1 MASKVRIQRVVAE
14 LDIPSEDLF
23 DSISQKAANFINR
36 NIPNLIDQVIRD
48 LVDQNIDYIIDS
60 IVIDLGKI
68 NFENIPDL
76 NQSFQKKFKDIVSIK
91 LSTAQ
96 VDKSFKFER
105 IILDFIEH
113 GKFPWWMD
121 QTVPWKRQFPKKL
134 SKTFLDKISS
144 LLSVSKEH
152 FFRLKNLL
160 GHDDL
165 DQLLKHLLKKEH
177 LLYAHSLQILEK
189 LVQKTKHKWISTD
202 FDKKTLQ
209 YFLVSEF
216 SKKRIDKKEILYQFL
231 NHFASQTQQ
240 EFSSILSLSVSEKK
254 ESNSALDEILKSIS
268 QENQISQR
276 PQNLTPLDAIS
287 ILINYFEKGYEE
299 IPSGYSDLSLLKGL
313 LRKVLKKNKD
323 DFMFALKSLNLKGAP
338 IKIQRF
344 LFLLDESESNL
355 SAFFS
360 SDQHFQWM
368 SEVITLIE
376 SSQVINLLARQS
388 TSFKNK
394 NLNHALL
401 RLVVEQN
408 ITDLNHQLLM
418 EKLLQII
425 AWDYNMN
432 YSDLVKELFLSFK
445 SGSQQSESFSVL
457 ENLYVREVSQKLI
470 FKPQA
475 EAFVE
480 MKDAELANQLS
491 FFQRQSLKYFNELF
505 SHSSFETLYQNTFH
519 TSNDLLTHLLK
530 AIQKIQGE
538 DFANLSLALLRE
550 ISTLTKIP
558 FSTWVEGVVKFIH
571 QKRYLNTFDHQL
583 LAKFIRE
590 QYEDDNEIKT
600 IFRYDHQIKLNPQ
613 QEEIIT
619 SLLKLFPHF
628 EKNKRFKIKFSDVEV
643 FEVFLVNFFRSVSE
657 TNLSL
662 LFENAFSQITIH
674 TQIPYTNIIALVL
687 EGLKDQRHKTP
698 LDHLVM
704 INYKTFSVDNLDEDQ
719 QLIERSQLYLDQKS
733 IPFLHFK
740 RILFLF
746 NHLEELFNKNLSYK
760 SAFIKPENLFDFLA
774 QGFPSTSSSYAINLK
789 LLDRIAK
796 KIKLPYDQ
804 LITSVLNSI
813 KAKVVKTSLDL
824 EFLASFDTTEPSQD
838 KLLFTISEEQNLD
851 HLRKSIFRFYFMT
864 FLNFKNQKNYKS
876 AFKDDLDLAQFVF
889 DQLKLNQNE
898 SFELKVPLLFSKFS
912 QRIRTRVSNLY
923 LVTAERIISR
933 KKTDELSKRLLSK
946 IILSL
951 LEIHSPKFN
960 FGSTS
965 SSIKNA
971 DDLILNL
978 SKHKKIYP
986 DLIQQLVYFPNFL
999 STLKLDSYKKA
1010 IRQLIEGSNI
1020 RFEWIDNSLKESLQ
1034 STKGNLNARIRFLIL
1049 KILFNSKLISSE
1061 MEFQKILRQYLISH
1075 DPDIIKDGIFNSEFK
1090 SIEMEKDQ
1098 SEKSAIKKIID
1109 LLSKQKDQFINPF
1122 EENSFEKNQFDY
1134 LLQYKNDI
1142 LITKNKDDSMRIEN
1156 ELDDFES
1163 IFSDSDS
1170 LLFFLITYANDLEI
1184 LLAFTEL
1191 VLSKENEKI
1200 VQLRLD
1206 QLSKKFLRVEQ
1217 RIIDLH
1223 NDIRFTNLKEKTFKI
1238 LLRAFLFKNIGT
1250 NKKVSN
1256 FSISDFIYGF
1266 LEHLSRE
1273 RYLNL
1278 RAINDITFFK
1288 ETDAISQEINL
1299 ALSVFT
1305 DRGIYYGISKRVRD
1319 EVYFKDLSI
1328 AVIKHEQLPD
1338 WALSKTFTVED
1349 AWAFVISKIEDQDY
1363 EFTSKLIK
1371 ELSVTEGFL
1380 KSIEEKS
1387 TPFFIN
1393 LFRQIQN
1400 PQTDYDLSIKFQELV
1415 SYFSKHPWN
1424 TKDQTDIVLSS
1435 YFLRDGLW
1443 KGMGL
1448 IQLSEKISDF
1458 LKDRSERVPA
1468 QLKKEIRQ
1476 ALKLSDTFIS
1486 FQKLSQLGTEEKIEL
1501 IKYFF
1506 EMGQLP
1512 NEINFDQVKI
1522 KKHFKD
1528 FLLENTQPIKK
1539 LWKDYI
1545 GQPEAVSNIL
1555 KILSETQLIQS
1566 IKSTFFLESKD
1577 LELFG
1582 ASLFVALKDSG
1593 ADKKRLSNLLRITR
1607 KYIIGKALKENTL
1620 IPFSSTLQKEDK
1632 PIYTAFIK
1640 KLIEMQSSND
1650 WDTSSELGQFL
1661 NKIQQKEALG
1671 GLIKNQEK
1679 IDLERL
1685 EYYVEFGST
1694 PFDDI
1699 LLGIDDLYKLFK
1711 KLLRRDRLLI
1721 KKRLHQWGNSKNK
1734 IRKIIRLHPQ
1744 EDQVL
1749 LLDHIHIELS
1759 SYLIALDQLMVDKY
1773 NTTLPMA
1780 LGLENWEGLIA
1791 YNFGYW
1797 SSKNL
1802 VMYSLKDLIQMFVHQ
1817 LLKQLRVSKE
1827 DLTHI
1832 LVESLTNT
1840 SKTIKNQLNEWIS
1853 QLESPS
1859 KESKKPNQISDVDD
1873 LDKKGSL
1880 FIENAG
1886 LILLWPFLSRLF
1898 DKLNLL
1904 ENKNFVDETAQQK
1917 AILLTEYLVTGNTDF
1932 QESSLALNKLICG
1945 VPIETYVDVNLSIEP
1960 FELKLCDSLLKSVI
1974 DNWEKINNSSISTL
1988 RETFLIREGVLVKS
2002 NADFKLNVEKKPF
2015 DVLLTTLPWTISMI
2029 QTSFMKNRIIVTW
2042 I

>member
-1 MASKVRIQRVVAE
+1 
-14 LDIPSEDLF
+14 
-23 DSISQKAANFINR
+23 
-36 NIPNLIDQVIRD
+36 
-48 LVDQNIDYIIDS
+48 
-60 IVIDLGKI
+60 
-68 NFENIPDL
+68 
-76 NQSFQKKFKDIVSIK
+76 
-91 LSTAQ
+91 
-96 VDKSFKFER
+96 
-105 IILDFIEH
+105 
-113 GKFPWWMD
+113 
-121 QTVPWKRQFPKKL
+121 
-134 SKTFLDKISS
+134 
-144 LLSVSKEH
+144 
-152 FFRLKNLL
+152 
-160 GHDDL
+160 
-165 DQLLKHLLKKEH
+165 
-177 LLYAHSLQILEK
+177 
-189 LVQKTKHKWISTD
+189 
-202 FDKKTLQ
+202 
-209 YFLVSEF
+209 
-216 SKKRIDKKEILYQFL
+216 
-231 NHFASQTQQ
+231 
-240 EFSSILSLSVSEKK
+240 
-254 ESNSALDEILKSIS
+254 
-268 QENQISQR
+268 
-276 PQNLTPLDAIS
+276 
-287 ILINYFEKGYEE
+287 
-299 IPSGYSDLSLLKGL
+299 
-313 LRKVLKKNKD
+313 
-323 DFMFALKSLNLKGAP
+323 
-338 IKIQRF
+338 
-344 LFLLDESESNL
+344 
-355 SAFFS
+355 
-360 SDQHFQWM
+360 
-368 SEVITLIE
+368 
-376 SSQVINLLARQS
+376 
-388 TSFKNK
+388 
-394 NLNHALL
+394 
-401 RLVVEQN
+401 
-408 ITDLNHQLLM
+408 
-418 EKLLQII
+418 
-425 AWDYNMN
+425 
-432 YSDLVKELFLSFK
+432 
-445 SGSQQSESFSVL
+445 
-457 ENLYVREVSQKLI
+457 
-470 FKPQA
+470 
-475 EAFVE
+475 
-480 MKDAELANQLS
+480 
-491 FFQRQSLKYFNELF
+491 
-505 SHSSFETLYQNTFH
+505 
-519 TSNDLLTHLLK
+519 
-530 AIQKIQGE
+530 
-538 DFANLSLALLRE
+538 
-550 ISTLTKIP
+550 
-558 FSTWVEGVVKFIH
+558 
-571 QKRYLNTFDHQL
+571 
-583 LAKFIRE
+583 
-590 QYEDDNEIKT
+590 
-600 IFRYDHQIKLNPQ
+600 
-613 QEEIIT
+613 
-619 SLLKLFPHF
+619 
-628 EKNKRFKIKFSDVEV
+628 
-643 FEVFLVNFFRSVSE
+643 
-657 TNLSL
+657 
-662 LFENAFSQITIH
+662 
-674 TQIPYTNIIALVL
+674 
-687 EGLKDQRHKTP
+687 
-698 LDHLVM
+698 
-704 INYKTFSVDNLDEDQ
+704 
-719 QLIERSQLYLDQKS
+719 
-733 IPFLHFK
+733 
-740 RILFLF
+740 
-746 NHLEELFNKNLSYK
+746 
-760 SAFIKPENLFDFLA
+760 
-774 QGFPSTSSSYAINLK
+774 
-789 LLDRIAK
+789 
-796 KIKLPYDQ
+796 
-804 LITSVLNSI
+804 
-813 KAKVVKTSLDL
+813 
-824 EFLASFDTTEPSQD
+824 
-838 KLLFTISEEQNLD
+838 
-851 HLRKSIFRFYFMT
+851 MT
-864 FLNFKNQKNYKS
+864 FLNFKNYKS

-898 SFELKVPLLFSKFS
+898 SFELKVPLLFSAFGK
-912 QRIRTRVSNLY
+912 RIQTSVSNLY
-923 LVTAERIISR
+923 LVTVERIISR
-933 KKTDELSKRLLSK
+933 KKTDELSRRLLSK
-946 IILSL
+946 MILSL

-960 FGSTS
+960 FGSTA
-965 SSIKNA
+965 SSIKTP

-986 DLIQQLVYFPNFL
+986 DLLQQLVYFPNFL

-1020 RFEWIDNSLKESLQ
+1020 RFEWIENLLKENLQ

-1049 KILFNSKLISSE
+1049 KILFDTKLISSE
-1061 MEFQKILRQYLISH
+1061 MEFQKILRQYLIRH
-1075 DPDIIKDGIFNSEFK
+1075 DPDVIKEGIFNSEFK
-1090 SIEMEKDQ
+1090 SVGMEKDQ

-1109 LLSKQKDQFINPF
+1109 LLSKQKDQFISPF
-1122 EENSFEKNQFDY
+1122 KENSFEKNQFDY

-1142 LITKNKDDSMRIEN
+1142 LITKNQDDSKRIEN

-1206 QLSKKFLRVEQ
+1206 QLNKKFLRVEQ

-1223 NDIRFTNLKEKTFKI
+1223 NEIRFSNLKEKTFKI
-1238 LLRAFLFKNIGT
+1238 LLRTFLFKNIGA
-1250 NKKVSN
+1250 NKRVSN

-1273 RYLNL
+1273 RYLSL

-1288 ETDAISQEINL
+1288 ETDSISQEINL

-1328 AVIKHEQLPD
+1328 AVIKHQQLPD

-1443 KGMGL
+1443 KGIGL

-1458 LKDRSERVPA
+1458 LKDRSEREPD
-1468 QLKKEIRQ
+1468 QLKQEIRQ
-1476 ALKLSDTFIS
+1476 ALKLSDAFIS

-1512 NEINFDQVKI
+1512 KEVNFDQVKI

-1528 FLLENTQPIKK
+1528 LLLENTQAIKK
-1539 LWKDYI
+1539 LWKNYI

-1566 IKSTFFLESKD
+1566 IKSAFFLESKD
-1577 LELFG
+1577 HELFG
-1582 ASLFVALKDSG
+1582 ASLFMALKDLG
-1593 ADKKRLSNLLRITR
+1593 ADKKRLSNLMRITR
-1607 KYIIGKALKENTL
+1607 QYIIGKALKENTL

-1632 PIYTAFIK
+1632 PIYNAFIK

-1661 NKIQQKEALG
+1661 NKIQQKEALEDV
-1671 GLIKNQEK
+1671 IENQEK

-1694 PFDDI
+1694 QFDDI

-1734 IRKIIRLHPQ
+1734 IRKIIKLHPQ

-1759 SYLIALDQLMVDKY
+1759 SYLTALDQLMVDEF

-1802 VMYSLKDLIQMFVHQ
+1802 IMYSLKDLIQLFVNQ

-1832 LVESLTNT
+1832 LVEGLTNT

-1859 KESKKPNQISDVDD
+1859 KENKKPDQISDFDD
-1873 LDKKGSL
+1873 LDKTGSL

-1904 ENKNFVDETAQQK
+1904 EDKNFVDETAQQK

-1945 VPIETYVDVNLSIEP
+1945 APLETYVDVNLSIEA
-1960 FELKLCDSLLKSVI
+1960 FELKLCDSLLKSMI

-1988 RETFLIREGVLVKS
+1988 RETFLIREGVLVRS
-2002 NADFKLNVEKKPF
+2002 NANFKLNVEKKPF

>member
-1 MASKVRIQRVVAE
+1 MASKVRIQRFVAE

-48 LVDQNIDYIIDS
+48 LVDPNVDYIIDS
-60 IVIDLGKI
+60 IEVDLGKI

-76 NQSFQKKFKDIVSIK
+76 NQSFQKKFKYIVSIK
-91 LSTAQ
+91 LANAQ

-105 IILDFIEH
+105 GILDFIEY

-121 QTVPWKRQFPKKL
+121 QTAPWKRQLPEKL

-144 LLSVSKEH
+144 LLLVSKEH

-160 GHDDL
+160 GQDDL

-177 LLYAHSLQILEK
+177 LLYSFSLQLLEK
-189 LVQKTKHKWISTD
+189 LVQKTKHKWVSPD

-231 NHFASQTQQ
+231 NRFASQTRQ

-254 ESNSALDEILKSIS
+254 ESNSALDQILKSIS
-268 QENQISQR
+268 QENQINQR
-276 PQNLTPLDAIS
+276 PQNLNPLDAIS
-287 ILINYFEKGYEE
+287 ILITYFEKGYEE
-299 IPSGYSDLSLLKGL
+299 IPSGYSDFSLLKGL
-313 LRKVLKKNKD
+313 LRKVLNKNKD
-323 DFMFALKSLNLKGAP
+323 DFMFALKSLNLKGSP

-344 LFLLDESESNL
+344 LFLLDESESYL

-376 SSQVINLLARQS
+376 SSQVINLLERQS
-388 TSFKNK
+388 TLFENK

-408 ITDLNHQLLM
+408 ITDLNHQVLM

-425 AWDYNMN
+425 ASDYNMN

-445 SGSQQSESFSVL
+445 SGSQQSKSFSVL

-491 FFQRQSLKYFNELF
+491 FFQRQSLEYFKKLF
-505 SHSSFETLYQNTFH
+505 SHSSFEALYQNTFH
-519 TSNDLLTHLLK
+519 TSNELLTHLLQ

-538 DFANLSLALLRE
+538 DFTNLSLTLLRE
-550 ISTLTKIP
+550 MSTLTKTP

-571 QKRYLNTFDHQL
+571 HKTYLNTFDYQI

-600 IFRYDHQIKLNPQ
+600 IFRYDHQKKLNPQ

-619 SLLKLFPHF
+619 FLLKLFPHF
-628 EKNKRFKIKFSDVEV
+628 EIKKGFKIKFSDVEV
-643 FEVFLVNFFRSVSE
+643 FEVFLVNFFQSVSE

-674 TQIPYTNIIALVL
+674 TQIPFTNIIALVL
-687 EGLKDQRHKTP
+687 EGLKGQRHKTP

-704 INYKTFSVDNLDEDQ
+704 INYKTVSVDNLEEDQ
-719 QLIERSQLYLDQKS
+719 QLIERAQLYLDQKS
-733 IPFLHFK
+733 IPFLHYK

-746 NHLEELFNKNLSYK
+746 DHLEELLNKNSSYK
-760 SAFIKPENLFDFLA
+760 SAFKKPENLFDFLA

-796 KIKLPYDQ
+796 KIKLPFDQ
-804 LITSVLNSI
+804 LITTVLNSI
-813 KAKVVKTSLDL
+813 KTKVVKTSLDF
-824 EFLASFDTTEPSQD
+824 EFLASFDTTDPSQD

-851 HLRKSIFRFYFMT
+851 HLRKSVFRFYFMT
-864 FLNFKNQKNYKS
+864 FLNFKNYKS

-898 SFELKVPLLFSKFS
+898 SFELKVPLLFSAFGK
-912 QRIRTRVSNLY
+912 RIQTSVSNLY
-923 LVTAERIISR
+923 LVTVERIISR
-933 KKTDELSKRLLSK
+933 KKTDELSRRLLSK
-946 IILSL
+946 MILSL

-960 FGSTS
+960 FGSTA
-965 SSIKNA
+965 SSIKTP

-986 DLIQQLVYFPNFL
+986 DLLQQLVYFPNFL

-1020 RFEWIDNSLKESLQ
+1020 RFEWIENLLKENLQ

-1049 KILFNSKLISSE
+1049 KILFDTKLISSE
-1061 MEFQKILRQYLISH
+1061 MEFQKILRQYLIRH
-1075 DPDIIKDGIFNSEFK
+1075 DPDVIKEGIFNSEFK
-1090 SIEMEKDQ
+1090 SVGMEKDQ

-1109 LLSKQKDQFINPF
+1109 LLSKQKDQFISPF
-1122 EENSFEKNQFDY
+1122 KENSFEKNQFDY

-1142 LITKNKDDSMRIEN
+1142 LITKNQDDSKRIEN

-1206 QLSKKFLRVEQ
+1206 QLNKKFLRVEQ

-1223 NDIRFTNLKEKTFKI
+1223 NEIRFSNLKEKTFKI
-1238 LLRAFLFKNIGT
+1238 LLRTFLFKNIGA
-1250 NKKVSN
+1250 NKRVSN

-1273 RYLNL
+1273 RYLSL

-1288 ETDAISQEINL
+1288 ETDSISQEINL

-1328 AVIKHEQLPD
+1328 AVIKHQQLPD

-1443 KGMGL
+1443 KGIGL

-1458 LKDRSERVPA
+1458 LKDRSEREPD
-1468 QLKKEIRQ
+1468 QLKQEIRQ
-1476 ALKLSDTFIS
+1476 ALKLSDAFIS

-1512 NEINFDQVKI
+1512 KEVNFDQVKI

-1528 FLLENTQPIKK
+1528 LLLENTQAIKK
-1539 LWKDYI
+1539 LWKNYI

-1566 IKSTFFLESKD
+1566 IKSAFFLESKD
-1577 LELFG
+1577 HELFG
-1582 ASLFVALKDSG
+1582 ASLFMALKDLG
-1593 ADKKRLSNLLRITR
+1593 ADKKRLSNLMRITR
-1607 KYIIGKALKENTL
+1607 QYIIGKALKENTL

-1632 PIYTAFIK
+1632 PIYNAFIK

-1661 NKIQQKEALG
+1661 NKIQQKEALEG
-1671 GLIKNQEK
+1671 VIENQEK

-1694 PFDDI
+1694 QFDDI

-1734 IRKIIRLHPQ
+1734 IRKIIKLHPQ

-1759 SYLIALDQLMVDKY
+1759 SYLTALDQLMVDEF

-1802 VMYSLKDLIQMFVHQ
+1802 IMYSLKDLIQLFVNQ

-1832 LVESLTNT
+1832 LVEGLTNT

-1859 KESKKPNQISDVDD
+1859 RENKKPDQISDFDD
-1873 LDKKGSL
+1873 LDKTGSL

-1904 ENKNFVDETAQQK
+1904 EDKNFVDETAQQK

-1945 VPIETYVDVNLSIEP
+1945 APLETYVDVNLSIEA
-1960 FELKLCDSLLKSVI
+1960 FELKLCDSLLKSMI

-1988 RETFLIREGVLVKS
+1988 RETFLIREGVLVRS
-2002 NADFKLNVEKKPF
+2002 NANFKLNVEKKPF